1 MKKSIILLL
10 AVIFVNT
17 AIAQDKER
25 ADDFLKSAVE
35 IDALWPFYP
44 GTLRAHYTRTLWQK
58 GDLKG
63 DLLLGVNIDFPVNRD
78 TEGRFADYSIASG
91 YRQYFWKGFHVEFNQ
106 TTGLGVLE
114 NHVSTGET
122 YRGFDWL
129 ISGYIGYK
137 FDVAKKFYILPQF
150 GIAGVVYKSNPWP
163 IFEDKTLT
171 NEVGESP
178 FLLGSLRFGIKF

>member
-44 GTLRAHYTRTLWQK
+44 GTLRAHYTRTLWQ
-58 GDLKG
+58 KG

-137 FDVAKKFYILPQF
+137 FDVAKNSIFYLNLELQVWFINQIHGQF
-150 GIAGVVYKSNPWP
+150 LK
-163 IFEDKTLT
+163 
-171 NEVGESP
+171 
-178 FLLGSLRFGIKF
+178 IKH